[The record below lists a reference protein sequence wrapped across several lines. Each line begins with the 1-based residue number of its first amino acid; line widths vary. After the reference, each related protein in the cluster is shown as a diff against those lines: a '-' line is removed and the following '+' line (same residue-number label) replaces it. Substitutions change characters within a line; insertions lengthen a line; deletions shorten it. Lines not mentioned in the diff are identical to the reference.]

1 MIQHFHFQSMF
12 ENKQLPGWTF
22 SFTFEGQQISGMY
35 HKTGTI
41 EWTSTHSFSTEEEE
55 NNVKKQIHE
64 LMLYHV
70 YDDQ

>member
-1 MIQHFHFQSMF
+1 MIQHFHYKPMF
-12 ENKQLPGWTF
+12 DNKQLPGWNF
-22 SFTFEGQQISGMY
+22 SFTYEGQRISGTY

-41 EWTSTHSFSTEEEE
+41 EWTSDASFTNLEAEDK
-55 NNVKKQIHE
+55 VKKQLHE